1 MHPVQKTNTMHN
13 ENYALITGASEGFGK
28 ALALECAARGMNL
41 ILVALPGSGLSSL
54 ACYIERNFG
63 VKTFCFEYDLSIK
76 ESCCSLFE
84 EISRRRLRVN
94 MLINNAGMGGTHY
107 FEERNAEYYHRQI
120 ALNVMAPTLLSHLF
134 LDMLEKNS
142 PAHILNV
149 SSLASFFY
157 LPKKQVYGGTKSYI
171 VSFSKSLRRELKSKN
186 INVSTVCPGGM
197 NTTLPLVLQN
207 KNLTGISRW
216 SVLNPEEAAQITI
229 EGMLKKK
236 ELIIPGFWNRLFI
249 LLDKLL
255 PKWLKEFL
263 TDRQMKKSKTFSG
276 PLTYSIHPLKTAI

>member
-1 MHPVQKTNTMHN
+1 MRN

-28 ALALECAARGMNL
+28 ALALECACRSMNL

-54 ACYIERNFG
+54 ACYIEKNFG
-63 VKTFCFEYDLSIK
+63 VKTFCFEYDLSLK

-84 EISRRRLRVN
+84 EISCRRLRVN

-171 VSFSKSLRRELKSKN
+171 VSFSKSLRRELKSKKVF
-186 INVSTVCPGGM
+186 VSTVCPGGM
-197 NTTLPLVLQN
+197 NTTPALILYNRTLS
-207 KNLTGISRW
+207 GIGRW
-216 SVLNPEEAAQITI
+216 SVMNPEVVARITVD
-229 EGMLKKK
+229 GMLRNK
-236 ELIIPGFWNRLFI
+236 ELIIPGFLNRLFI
-249 LLDKLL
+249 MMDKLL
-255 PKWLKEFL
+255 PKWLKEIL
-263 TDRQMKKSKTFSG
+263 TDREMKKSKTFSS
-276 PLTYSIHPLKTAI
+276 PLTFFIHPLKTAI